1 MTPVVVL
8 ALLASLLYGASD
20 FLGALTARRLTVIK
34 ASTAIYFAA
43 AVVGALALL
52 LLPWAYSDRAL
63 WAGSIAGLFA
73 IVGMVTFY
81 AALAI
86 GPMSLLA
93 PLIALIQTAV
103 PVIAA
108 AITGQSLQPVA
119 WIAVALALVA
129 TTLISIP
136 AGAERARVDKTVA
149 EAVGAETS
157 KPGIERIS
165 PRGGMLALVSGVTL
179 GLSVV
184 SLDTAPVESGVFPAF
199 LDITVGFVVLL
210 PLLAI
215 RRLRTGDGWLKG
227 EARTPAVASPPDA
240 PFRDAPLRD
249 SAPTGAR
256 LWVASAVAGALLGIG
271 NILLVIALHS
281 GNLAVVAVLMGL
293 YPVGTVVL
301 ARLVLKER
309 MSLVQLFGVGLAIT
323 AAILLGTS

>member
-1 MTPVVVL
+1 MAPVVVL

-34 ASTAIYFAA
+34 ASTAIYLAA
-43 AVVGALALL
+43 TAVAALALCI
-52 LLPWAYSDRAL
+52 LPWVYSDQAL
-63 WAGSIAGLFA
+63 WAGTIAGLFA
-73 IVGMVTFY
+73 IIGMVTFY

-103 PVIAA
+103 PVIVAA
-108 AITGQSLQPVA
+108 ATGQSLQLVA
-119 WIAVALALVA
+119 WIAVVFALIA

-136 AGAERARVDKTVA
+136 AGAQTVEPPSGGAR
-149 EAVGAETS
+149 
-157 KPGIERIS
+157 IERIS
-165 PRGGMLALVSGVTL
+165 SRGGVLALVSGVTL

-184 SLDTAPVESGVFPAF
+184 SLDTAPVDSGIFPAF
-199 LDITVGFVVLL
+199 LDIAVGLVVLL
-210 PLLAI
+210 PLLTV
-215 RRLRTGDGWLKG
+215 RRFRTGDGWLKG
-227 EARTPAVASPPDA
+227 EGGAVSLAPPTVEAPSDAEPTRARTW
-240 PFRDAPLRD
+240 LM
-249 SAPTGAR
+249 
-256 LWVASAVAGALLGIG
+256 SAVAGVLLGGG

-309 MSLVQLFGVGLAIT
+309 MSLVQFFGVALAIT

>member
-1 MTPVVVL
+1 MTAVVIL

-34 ASTAIYFAA
+34 ASTAIYLTA
-43 AVVGALALL
+43 AVVAALALVL
-52 LLPWAYSDRAL
+52 FPWVYSDEAF

-103 PVIAA
+103 PVIVAA
-108 AITGQSLQPVA
+108 VTGQSLQLVA
-119 WIAVALALVA
+119 WIAVVLALIA

-136 AGAERARVDKTVA
+136 AGVQT
-149 EAVGAETS
+149 
-157 KPGIERIS
+157 PGSRIERIT
-165 PRGGMLALVSGVTL
+165 PRGGVLALVSGVTL

-184 SLDTAPVESGVFPAF
+184 SLDTAPIKSGVFPAF
-199 LDITVGFVVLL
+199 LDIAVGFVVLL
-210 PLLAI
+210 PLLAV
-215 RRLRTGDGWLKG
+215 RRLRTGNGWLKG
-227 EARTPAVASPPDA
+227 EADAAPQAELSDAEPAGT
-240 PFRDAPLRD
+240 RIWI
-249 SAPTGAR
+249 T
-256 LWVASAVAGALLGIG
+256 SAVAGALLGIG
-271 NILLVIALHS
+271 NILLVVALHS

-293 YPVGTVVL
+293 YPVGTVIL

-309 MSLVQLFGVGLAIT
+309 MSLVQFFGVALAIT

>member
-1 MTPVVVL
+1 MTAVVIL

-20 FLGALTARRLTVIK
+20 FLGALTARRLTVIT
-34 ASTAIYFAA
+34 ASTAIYLTA
-43 AVVGALALL
+43 AVVAALALVL
-52 LLPWAYSDRAL
+52 FPWVYSDEAL

-103 PVIAA
+103 PVIVAA
-108 AITGQSLQPVA
+108 VTGQSLHLVA
-119 WIAVALALVA
+119 WIAVVLALVA

-136 AGAERARVDKTVA
+136 AGVQT
-149 EAVGAETS
+149 
-157 KPGIERIS
+157 PGSRIERIT

-184 SLDTAPVESGVFPAF
+184 SLDTAPIESGVFPAF
-199 LDITVGFVVLL
+199 LDIAVGFVVLL
-210 PLLAI
+210 PLLAV

-227 EARTPAVASPPDA
+227 EADAAPQAELSDAGPA
-240 PFRDAPLRD
+240 
-249 SAPTGAR
+249 GAR
-256 LWVASAVAGALLGIG
+256 IWITSAVAGALLGIG

-293 YPVGTVVL
+293 YPVGTVIL

-309 MSLVQLFGVGLAIT
+309 MSLVQFFGVALAIT

>member
-1 MTPVVVL
+1 MTAVVIL

-20 FLGALTARRLTVIK
+20 FLGALTARRLTVVT
-34 ASTAIYFAA
+34 ASTAIYLAA
-43 AVVGALALL
+43 AVVAALALML
-52 LLPWAYSDRAL
+52 FPWVYSDEAL
-63 WAGSIAGLFA
+63 RAGSIAGLFA

-103 PVIAA
+103 PVIVA
-108 AITGQSLQPVA
+108 AITGQSLQLVA
-119 WIAVALALVA
+119 WIAVVLALVA

-136 AGAERARVDKTVA
+136 ASAQT
-149 EAVGAETS
+149 
-157 KPGIERIS
+157 PGSRIERIT
-165 PRGGMLALVSGVTL
+165 PRGGVLALVSGVTL

-184 SLDTAPVESGVFPAF
+184 SLDTAPIESGVFPAF
-199 LDITVGFVVLL
+199 LDIAVGFVVLL
-210 PLLAI
+210 PLLAV

-227 EARTPAVASPPDA
+227 EVDAAPQAELSGGEPA
-240 PFRDAPLRD
+240 
-249 SAPTGAR
+249 GAR
-256 LWVASAVAGALLGIG
+256 IWITSAVAGALLGIG
-271 NILLVIALHS
+271 NILLVVALHS

-293 YPVGTVVL
+293 YPVGTVIL

-309 MSLVQLFGVGLAIT
+309 MSLVQFFGVALAIT

>member
-1 MTPVVVL
+1 VTAVVIL
-8 ALLASLLYGASD
+8 ALVASLLYGASD
-20 FLGALTARRLTVIK
+20 FLGALTARRLTVIT
-34 ASTAIYFAA
+34 ASTAIYLAA
-43 AVVGALALL
+43 AVVAALALVL
-52 LLPWAYSDRAL
+52 FPWVYSGEAL
-63 WAGSIAGLFA
+63 RAGSIAGLFA

-108 AITGQSLQPVA
+108 AVTGQSLQLVA
-119 WIAVALALVA
+119 WIAVVLALVA

-136 AGAERARVDKTVA
+136 AGAHA
-149 EAVGAETS
+149 
-157 KPGIERIS
+157 PGSRIERIT
-165 PRGGMLALVSGVTL
+165 PRGGVLALVSGVTL

-184 SLDTAPVESGVFPAF
+184 SLDTAPIESGVFPAF
-199 LDITVGFVVLL
+199 LGIAVGFVVLL
-210 PLLAI
+210 PLLAV

-227 EARTPAVASPPDA
+227 ETDAAPQAGLPDA
-240 PFRDAPLRD
+240 EPA
-249 SAPTGAR
+249 GAR
-256 LWVASAVAGALLGIG
+256 IWITSAVAGALLGIG
-271 NILLVIALHS
+271 NILLVVALHS

-309 MSLVQLFGVGLAIT
+309 MSLVQFFGVALAIT